1 LKTSDACVNEY
12 TFVGINAVLDS
23 LTFVLI
29 VKFNVYLPH
38 DGRYEPLLQ
47 ATPNEEIMNII
58 PS

>member
-1 LKTSDACVNEY
+1 MQCVNEY
-12 TFVGINAVLDS
+12 TFVGTNAVLDS